1 MEVVLEAIFKDS
13 ATAAQAKK
21 GQNLFC
27 LDRLIANL

>member
-21 GQNLFC
+21 GRICLPGQINLILC
-27 LDRLIANL
+27 